1 MYQFSYAEIV
11 EDKGSDGRARER
23 EAFEH
28 AVSLLR
34 TAEAAGAATRAT
46 VEALHYTRQLWA
58 ILIEDL
64 ASAENDL
71 PQKLRADLISIGLWV
86 MREAEAIRLG
96 QTAAFTDIIEVNTMI
111 AEGLK

>member
-11 EDKGSDGRARER
+11 EDTFSDTRARER
-23 EAFEH
+23 EAVEQ

-34 TAEAAGAATRAT
+34 RAEAAGPASRETA
-46 VEALHYTRQLWA
+46 EALHFVRQLWA

-64 ASAENDL
+64 ASPENDL

-86 MREAEAIRLG
+86 MREAEAIRMG
-96 QTAAFTDIIEVNTMI
+96 QVEDFAAIIEVNQTI
-111 AEGLK
+111 AEGLR

>member
-11 EDKGSDGRARER
+11 EDTFSDTRARER
-23 EAFEH
+23 EAVEQ
-28 AVSLLR
+28 AIALLR
-34 TAEAAGAATRAT
+34 RAQDAGATSRET
-46 VEALHYTRQLWA
+46 VEALHFTRQLWA

-86 MREAEAIRLG
+86 MREAEAIRMG
-96 QTAAFTDIIEVNTMI
+96 QTDDFSAIIEVNQTI
-111 AEGLK
+111 AEGLR

>member
-11 EDKGSDGRARER
+11 EDTFSDTRARER
-23 EAFEH
+23 EAVEQ
-28 AVSLLR
+28 AVALLR
-34 TAEAAGAATRAT
+34 KAQAAGAASRET
-46 VEALHYTRQLWA
+46 VEALHYVRQLWA

-64 ASAENDL
+64 ASSENDL

-96 QTAAFTDIIEVNTMI
+96 QTDDFAAIIEVNQTI